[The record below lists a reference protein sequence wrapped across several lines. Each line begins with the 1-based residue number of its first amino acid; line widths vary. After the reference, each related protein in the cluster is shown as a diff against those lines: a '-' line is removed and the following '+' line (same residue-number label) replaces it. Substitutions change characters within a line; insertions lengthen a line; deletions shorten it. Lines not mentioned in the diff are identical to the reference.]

1 MLGPNKII
9 GDNKIW
15 QITPQEW
22 NHSDACEC
30 SFSSYSS
37 VCDKNKSE
45 VDTSGHYIFTMN
57 LLIKEHSNKLKF
69 TQ

>member
-1 MLGPNKII
+1 MITKSDRSHLRNEII
-9 GDNKIW
+9 LIK
-15 QITPQEW
+15 
-22 NHSDACEC
+22 ACEC

-57 LLIKEHSNKLKF
+57 LLIKEHINKLKF